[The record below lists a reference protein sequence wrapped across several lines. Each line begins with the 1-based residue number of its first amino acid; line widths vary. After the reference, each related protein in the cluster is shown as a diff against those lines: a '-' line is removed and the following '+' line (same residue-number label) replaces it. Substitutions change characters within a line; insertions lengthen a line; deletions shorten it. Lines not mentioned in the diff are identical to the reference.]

1 MTVSTIAPKII
12 DSPSVW
18 RGEDMLK
25 RTDWVHQMSTEEI
38 AEIDAAYRGLI
49 ARGIALTDIERDN
62 FPVPRFAKLAQHA
75 QQMIE
80 NGPGIFLI
88 RGFPAEKYEMLALR
102 MIYWGLGKY
111 LGTAV
116 TQSSDGD
123 LLGDVRDASFD
134 ITSKTGRGYRSSQ
147 ELTFHCD
154 SADVT
159 ALFVLRTAMTGGVS
173 GFASS
178 IAIHNEVVRRDPEL
192 AAVLYEPFHWS
203 LQGQEAPGEA
213 PFYQQPVF
221 HMNEGYFSL
230 RFVRAQI
237 YGAEKFAGAP
247 PLSAKQRAALDLLS
261 DVADNSEY
269 SFRMMLAPGDLEI
282 LNNHIAMH
290 ARTEFEDRGERDT
303 NRHLLRLWLSMPN
316 SRPLSPLMGYIY
328 RDQSPGAVRGGFR
341 AHGNRRI
348 METPL

>member
-1 MTVSTIAPKII
+1 MAESIFVPRII
-12 DSPSVW
+12 DSPAVW
-18 RGEDMLK
+18 TGADMQK
-25 RTDWVHQMSTEEI
+25 RTDWIYQLSADEI
-38 AEIDAAYRGLI
+38 AEIDAAYRGLV
-49 ARGIALTDIERDN
+49 ARGIQLTDIEREN
-62 FPVPRFAKLAQHA
+62 FPLPLFAKLAAHA
-75 QQMIE
+75 QDMIE

-134 ITSKTGRGYRSSQ
+134 INSKTGRGYRSSQ

-159 ALFVLRTAMTGGVS
+159 ALFVLRTAMTGGMS

-178 IAIHNEVVRRDPEL
+178 VAVHNEVVRRDPEL
-192 AAVLYEPFHWS
+192 AAVLYQPFYWS
-203 LQGQEAPGEA
+203 LLGQEQPGEA
-213 PFYQQPVF
+213 PYYEQPVF
-221 HMNEGYFSL
+221 SMQDGYFSQ
-230 RFVRAQI
+230 RFVRAMI
-237 YGAEKFAGAP
+237 YGAEKHVGAP
-247 PLSAKQRAALDLLS
+247 PMNAKQRAALDLLC
-261 DVADNSEY
+261 DFADNSPY
-269 SFRMMLAPGDLEI
+269 SFRMMLTPGDLEI
-282 LNNHIAMH
+282 LNNHTTMH
-290 ARTEFEDRGERDT
+290 ARTEFKDHGTRDT

-316 SRPLSPLMGYIY
+316 SRPLSPLMNYIY

>member
-1 MTVSTIAPKII
+1 MAVSAFVPSII

-18 RGEDMLK
+18 RGADMSK
-25 RTDWVHQMSTEEI
+25 RTDWIYRLNAEEI
-38 AEIDAAYRGLI
+38 AEIDAAYRQLV
-49 ARGIALTDIERDN
+49 ARGIALNDIEREN
-62 FPVPRFAKLAQHA
+62 FPLPRFAKIAARAQDA
-75 QQMIE
+75 IE

-88 RGFPAEKYEMLALR
+88 RGFPAQNYEMLALR
-102 MIYWGLGKY
+102 MIYWGMGKY

-134 ITSKTGRGYRSSQ
+134 INTKTGRGYRSAQ

-178 IAIHNEVVRRDPEL
+178 IAVHNEVVRRDPHS
-192 AAVLYEPFHWS
+192 AAILYQPFYWS

-213 PFYQQPVF
+213 PYYQQPVF
-221 HMNEGYFSL
+221 HMHDGYFAL

-247 PLSAKQRAALDLLS
+247 PLSPEQRAALDLLS
-261 DVADNSEY
+261 EVADGDEF

-290 ARTEFEDRGERDT
+290 ARTEFKDNSAPDT

-316 SRPLSPLMGYIY
+316 SRPLSPLMSYIY
-328 RDQSPGAVRGGFR
+328 RDQRPGVVRGGFR
-341 AHGNRRI
+341 AYTGARVH
-348 METPL
+348 ETPR

>member
-1 MTVSTIAPKII
+1 MAQTTIVPGII
-12 DSPSVW
+12 DAPSVW
-18 RGEDMLK
+18 RGDEMQP
-25 RTDWVHQMSTEEI
+25 RTDWIHQLSEAEI
-38 AEIDAAYRGLI
+38 SEIDAAYRGLL
-49 ARGIALTDIERDN
+49 ARGIALTEIEREN
-62 FPVPRFAKLAQHA
+62 FPLPRFAQLAEHA
-75 QQMIE
+75 RDMIE
-80 NGPGIFLI
+80 NGPGLFLI
-88 RGFPAEKYEMLALR
+88 RGFPAEQYEMLALR

-159 ALFVLRTAMTGGVS
+159 ALFVLRTAMTGGMS

-203 LQGQEAPGEA
+203 LLGQEEPGE
-213 PFYQQPVF
+213 PPYYQQPVF
-221 HMNEGYFSL
+221 HMHKGYFSQ
-230 RFVRAQI
+230 RFVRAMI
-237 YGAEKFAGAP
+237 YGAEKHVGAP
-247 PLSAKQRAALDLLS
+247 PLTAKQRAALDLLC
-261 DVADNSEY
+261 DVADNSPY

-282 LNNHIAMH
+282 LNNHITMH
-290 ARTEFEDRGERDT
+290 ARTEFKDHGSRDT

-316 SRPLSPLMGYIY
+316 SRPLSPLMNYIY
-328 RDQSPGAVRGGFR
+328 RDQTPGAVRGGFR
-341 AHGNRRI
+341 AHGDTRV

>member
-1 MTVSTIAPKII
+1 MAETMTIPRII
-12 DSPSVW
+12 ESPAVW
-18 RGEDMLK
+18 TGAEMQK
-25 RTDWVHQMSTEEI
+25 RTDWIHHLSAEEI
-38 AEIDAAYRGLI
+38 AEIDTAYRGLI
-49 ARGIALTDIERDN
+49 ARGIQLTDIERDN
-62 FPVPRFAKLAQHA
+62 FPLPHFAKLAQHV
-75 QQMIE
+75 QDRIE

-134 ITSKTGRGYRSSQ
+134 INSKTGRGYRSSQ

-159 ALFVLRTAMTGGVS
+159 ALFVLRTAMTGGMS

-178 IAIHNEVVRRDPEL
+178 IAVHNEVVRRDPKL
-192 AAVLYEPFHWS
+192 AALLYERFYWS
-203 LQGQEAPGEA
+203 LLGQEQPGEA
-213 PFYQQPVF
+213 PYYEQPVF
-221 HMNEGYFSL
+221 HMHDGHFSM
-230 RFVRAQI
+230 RFVRAMI
-237 YGAEKFAGAP
+237 YGAEKHVGAP
-247 PLSAKQRAALDLLS
+247 PLSVKQRAALDLLC
-261 DVADNSEY
+261 DVADNSPY
-269 SFRMMLAPGDLEI
+269 SFRMMLAPGDLEV
-282 LNNHIAMH
+282 LNNHISMH
-290 ARTEFEDRGERDT
+290 ARTEFKDQGTRDT

-316 SRPLSPLMGYIY
+316 SRPLSPLMNYIY
-328 RDQSPGAVRGGFR
+328 RDQTPGAVRGGFR
-341 AHGNRRI
+341 AHGSRRI